1 MCLRS
6 IRDIFYCNIFDLRA
20 FTSPQC
26 LMSGFNFHSYLLN
39 FTPLVCLPIHF
50 HFVLISYSLPFD
62 YWVWA
67 WNSFHAWQNSTFSLF
82 TVWPASIL
90 SSALS
95 TWILVSTHLII
106 TYFITTSYNSLSTF
120 ALLTSR
126 STECKESV
134 FLQFC
139 VKIQS
144 SIHQIFTRGTF
155 HRIFTSLPLM
165 QHFPMFN
172 YRPFSFCCFPIFFF
186 FFITALQV
194 PSKGYIY
201 KISIGPVKRPHTL
214 VFCFKQNFLF
224 GNSLIPPSLEHPQKV
239 HAVSID
245 PDIPPLREFGL

>member
-6 IRDIFYCNIFDLRA
+6 IGDIFYCNIFYLRA

-90 SSALS
+90 SSASS

-126 STECKESV
+126 STECKGSV

-186 FFITALQV
+186 FFFFHY
-194 PSKGYIY
+194 S
-201 KISIGPVKRPHTL
+201 
-214 VFCFKQNFLF
+214 
-224 GNSLIPPSLEHPQKV
+224 PPSPIQRIYIQDFNRSCQAPSH
-239 HAVSID
+239 VSFLLQTKF
-245 PDIPPLREFGL
+245 PFWK